1 MYANSNSIMLSRHYI
16 FLLWSFKMAILN
28 TRFRPTLA
36 HVGVS
41 MGLIFFWISILI
53 DLLRYPVFMLFGTKQ
68 TSNFRYFRFLDT
80 KMDSKPKSS
89 FWYFMEIWMLDQ
101 KRCQLIVE
109 KFGTELSLD
118 ILGTLPAHLGPSWGS
133 MIFSFSSLRSS
144 AVVFT
149 NNSRH

>member
-41 MGLIFFWISILI
+41 MGWKKFWKKICIFILPFFKFKLVLCFQNYS
-53 DLLRYPVFMLFGTKQ
+53 DLMWEKKVLGML
-68 TSNFRYFRFLDT
+68 L
-80 KMDSKPKSS
+80 
-89 FWYFMEIWMLDQ
+89 Q
-101 KRCQLIVE
+101 KRCQLIVG